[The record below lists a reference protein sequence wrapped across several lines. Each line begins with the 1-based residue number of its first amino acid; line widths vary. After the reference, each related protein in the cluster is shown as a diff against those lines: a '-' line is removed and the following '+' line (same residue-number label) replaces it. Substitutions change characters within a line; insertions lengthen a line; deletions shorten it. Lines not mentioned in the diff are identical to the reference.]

1 MNSAIEKD
9 QQKQSGT
16 FAIKTSTQNL
26 FENSGNRIT
35 SNSNIQYKSTDVLR
49 NGLFYQKKLGASIN
63 EKSNDTVLSQCNEQA
78 NKRRISSQESFFGIE
93 ATPFDLP
100 EKFV

>member
-1 MNSAIEKD
+1 MELLPLKLALK
-9 QQKQSGT
+9 T
-16 FAIKTSTQNL
+16 F

-35 SNSNIQYKSTDVLR
+35 SNSDRQYKSTDVLT
-49 NGLFYQKKLGASIN
+49 NGLFYQKKLAASIN
-63 EKSNDTVLSQCNEQA
+63 EKSNGTVLSQCNEQA

>member
-1 MNSAIEKD
+1 MELLPLKLALK
-9 QQKQSGT
+9 T
-16 FAIKTSTQNL
+16 F

-35 SNSNIQYKSTDVLR
+35 SNSDRQYKSTDVLR

>member
-1 MNSAIEKD
+1 MELLPLKLALK
-9 QQKQSGT
+9 T
-16 FAIKTSTQNL
+16 F

-35 SNSNIQYKSTDVLR
+35 SNSDRQYKSTDVLT
-49 NGLFYQKKLGASIN
+49 NGLFYQKKLAASIN
-63 EKSNDTVLSQCNEQA
+63 EKSNGTVLSQCNEQA

-100 EKFV
+100 EKFVWQLECH

>member
-1 MNSAIEKD
+1 MELLPLKLALK
-9 QQKQSGT
+9 T
-16 FAIKTSTQNL
+16 F

-35 SNSNIQYKSTDVLR
+35 SNSDRQYKSTDVLT

-78 NKRRISSQESFFGIE
+78 NKRRISSQESSFGIE